1 MHPGALRRCNQRRI
15 PTPPAKRRRRCGFA
29 GLAVLCALSGGA
41 ASLAQDRDNCLY
53 CHQYRGLSRF
63 DPISGKVQLFYIDPA
78 YSHRMLGPHARLSCT
93 DCHVGDEVRVIPHR
107 PVTSVDCTRTCH
119 LQSDVGIE
127 RRFTHA
133 NVAEMLDQ
141 SVHSRGTLESI
152 EFDGRALLNEN
163 QSSCLY
169 CHDEPVFRSPA
180 QAIADINPVT
190 QSTFDRCDTCHLE
203 QVPLDVQYYLRHV
216 AARLAPARSTLE
228 MTQVCA
234 VCHADRDVI
243 AQFEMKSSVASYYR
257 SFHGKAAL
265 LGDETTASCLD
276 CHAARRNP
284 HLMMKHE
291 DPGSPVFASRIADTC
306 RTTQCHPGA
315 DVTIAATAV
324 HLDLPES
331 TGTLEYM
338 VAAFFIVITIL
349 TFGPSAAIVML
360 ELLQLVVGR
369 HRPGHHRV
377 QQLTRV
383 LLATREGRLRL
394 RRFTVNQRV
403 QHWVLAL
410 LFTLLALTGF
420 PMKFADQ
427 AWSAFVIDLFG
438 GLGVARI
445 VHHWSGIAL
454 VAGFGLHMVYAAW
467 GLLKE
472 MSQRRREGRPITFVQ
487 AVNDLPMWMSPVDF
501 RKAAQLM
508 GYLLFLRP
516 APPTFGRF
524 SVKEKFEYI
533 GVFWGTTLLGIT
545 GIMLWGE
552 QIVSHWLGGRW
563 FNIAAIAHTYE
574 AFLAVIHVGILHI
587 VNVMFQP
594 NVFPLSRATLTGD
607 TPAPEMAEGHS
618 EMIEAA
624 AKDLGVAVEGGGHE

>member
-1 MHPGALRRCNQRRI
+1 MPHADMAPRFRPRHAAISTLLIGVLLFGVW
-15 PTPPAKRRRRCGFA
+15 PAG
-29 GLAVLCALSGGA
+29 
-41 ASLAQDRDNCLY
+41 AQDRENCLY

-63 DPISGKVQLFYIDPA
+63 DPASGKVQLFYVDPA
-78 YSHRMLGPHARLSCT
+78 YSHQLLGPHARLNCT
-93 DCHVGDEVRVIPHR
+93 DCHVGEQVRVIPHQ
-107 PVTSVDCTRTCH
+107 PVTPVDCTRTCH
-119 LQSDVGIE
+119 LRSDAGIE
-127 RRFTHA
+127 RRFSHE
-133 NVAEMLDQ
+133 NVAEMLDR
-141 SVHSRGTLESI
+141 SVHSPRTLNSI
-152 EFDGRALLNEN
+152 EFNGDALLGED
-163 QSSCLY
+163 QSRCLY

-180 QAIADINPVT
+180 RVLSDINPVT
-190 QSTFDRCDTCHLE
+190 NRTFDRCDTCHLE

-216 AARLAPARSTLE
+216 AARLAPARSTIE
-228 MTQVCA
+228 QSQVCA
-234 VCHADRDVI
+234 VCHADSDVL
-243 AQFEMKSSVASYYR
+243 AQFDLPNSVASYFR

-265 LGDETTASCLD
+265 LGDESTASCID
-276 CHAARRNP
+276 CHTARRNP
-284 HLMMKHE
+284 HLMVKNE

-306 RTTQCHPGA
+306 RTTHCHPGA

-324 HLDLPES
+324 HLDLP
-331 TGTLEYM
+331 TAAGTLEYLI
-338 VAAFFIVITIL
+338 AAFFIVITIL

-377 QQLTRV
+377 QQLTRA
-383 LLATREGRLRL
+383 LLATREGRIRL
-394 RRFTVNQRV
+394 KRFTVSQRA
-403 QHWVLAL
+403 QHWVLAI

-427 AWSAFVIDLFG
+427 AWSALVIDSLG
-438 GLGVARI
+438 GLAVARM

-454 VAGFGLHMVYAAW
+454 VAGFVLHMLYAGW

-472 MSQRRREGRPITFVQ
+472 MSQRRRDGKRVTFVQ

-508 GYLLFLRP
+508 GYLLFLRSE
-516 APPTFGRF
+516 PPTFGRF

-594 NVFPLSRATLTGD
+594 NVFPLSRATITGD
-607 TPAPEMAEGHS
+607 TPEAEMAEGHS
-618 EMIEAA
+618 EMVEAA
-624 AKDLGVAVEGGGHE
+624 AKDMGVAVEGSGHE